1 MALRDLIDVEAF
13 ERTRRNA
20 VQRLLD
26 ERNEQGWWT
35 GELSSSAL
43 STATAVTA
51 LALVDRMRGET
62 VHAER
67 VARGIDWLASQQNDD
82 GGWGDTDKS
91 FSNISTT
98 TLVWAAFSAAGV
110 EGDARYAE
118 VMDRCE
124 GRLNAWVGEYLNGE
138 DEGVQGGALS
148 RKRREGRGRDGV
160 VEGEGSTVDVG
171 LLAEAVAARYGAD
184 RTFSVPILTMCAL
197 SGRLGDVRDRA
208 TWAKITPL
216 PFELA
221 ACPRRL
227 YAMLNLRVVSYAL
240 PALIAIGQVRHHFA
254 PTRNPVTRV
263 LRNALR
269 KRTLKLLEQIQPS
282 NGGFLEATPLTSFV
296 TMSLAA
302 MGGALDVKND
312 KTPTDSNPWAPPE
325 SPAARVTE
333 RGVSFLVDSMRDDGS
348 WPIDTNLATWVTTLS
363 VNALAA
369 GPRKLDEVLSE
380 DERAVIRDWL
390 LDQQYNEVHPYTGAA
405 PGGWAWTDLPGGVP
419 DADDTSGA
427 VLALCNLDMS
437 GLQVADS
444 VAGGLKWL
452 RTVQNRNGGIPT
464 FCKGWGRLPF
474 DRSSA
479 DITAHFLAAGVAAW
493 RVIHPDEAKESD
505 RIRREK
511 GVEAWV
517 RWFAGRPAT
526 KDSVT
531 NLKAHRFLETQQI
544 ADGSI
549 APLWFGC
556 QDAPDEV
563 NRTYGTARVVP
574 HLEDDDLMYSHEARS
589 AAVDWLIRAQNAN
602 GGWGGGLRTQPSI
615 EETALAIDALVL
627 ADGGLNL
634 GFRRGAA
641 RRELHESIVRG
652 VAWLIE
658 HTREGTHFDPAPI
671 GFYFAKLWYYEKLYP
686 IIFAVGALQRVAGV
700 LEGELCDVE
709 QSETEEE
716 GGPSAAPLN
725 ADR

>member
-62 VHAER
+62 DHAER
-67 VARGIDWLASQQNDD
+67 VARGIDWLASHQNDD

-98 TLVWAAFSAAGV
+98 TLVWAAFAAAGV
-110 EGDARYAE
+110 DDDERYVE
-118 VMDRCE
+118 VMSRCE
-124 GRLNAWVGEYLNGE
+124 VRLNEWVGEYLEGE
-138 DEGVQGGALS
+138 DGGGQGGALS
-148 RKRREGRGRDGV
+148 RKQRRGTGREGVHIGD
-160 VEGEGSTVDVG
+160 GSTVDVAM
-171 LLAEAVAARYGAD
+171 LAEAVAARYGAD

-197 SGRLGDVRDRA
+197 SGRLGDLRDRA
-208 TWAKITPL
+208 TWGKIRPL

-263 LRNALR
+263 LRHAMR

-302 MGGALDVKND
+302 MGGALDGDRAN
-312 KTPTDSNPWAPPE
+312 TPTDWNPWASPE
-325 SPAARVTE
+325 SAAARVRE
-333 RGVSFLVDSMRDDGS
+333 RGISFLVDSMRDDGS

-363 VNALAA
+363 VNALASGA
-369 GPRKLDEVLSE
+369 RMREKSHALDEVLSE
-380 DERAVIRDWL
+380 DERGAIRDWL
-390 LDQQYNEVHPYTGAA
+390 LGQQYIEAHPYTGAA

-427 VLALCNLDMS
+427 VLALMHLHERSLVDEPHAAWEGDDPVRDAALNGIGWLS
-437 GLQVADS
+437 GVRNAD
-444 VAGGLKWL
+444 GGY
-452 RTVQNRNGGIPT
+452 PT
-464 FCKGWGRLPF
+464 FCRGWGKLPF
-474 DRSSA
+474 DRSST
-479 DITAHFLAAGVAAW
+479 DITAHALRAIDVWWGWIEPGARFNIDVASANPE
-493 RVIHPDEAKESD
+493 RYLSK
-505 RIRREK
+505 
-511 GVEAWV
+511 
-517 RWFAGRPAT
+517 
-526 KDSVT
+526 
-531 NLKAHRFLETQQI
+531 TQAQ
-544 ADGSI
+544 DGSWT
-549 APLWFGC
+549 PLWFGN
-556 QDAPDEV
+556 QHGNDES
-563 NRTYGTARVVP
+563 NPTYGTARVLTAIGCGVL
-574 HLEDDDLMYSHEARS
+574 LEPPDVERAS
-589 AAVDWLIRAQNAN
+589 AWLLAAQNDD
-602 GGWGGGLRTQPSI
+602 GGWGGARGTPSTI
-615 EETALAIDALVL
+615 EETALAVEALVGEV
-627 ADGGLNL
+627 GGKSAKP
-634 GFRRGAA
+634 RAAVGAVA
-641 RRELHESIVRG
+641 RG

-658 HTREGTHFDPAPI
+658 HTREGTQFDPAPI

-700 LEGELCDVE
+700 LELEAGRE
-709 QSETEEE
+709 SEVTDEEA
-716 GGPSAAPLN
+716 GPEAAPLN
-725 ADR
+725 AGG